1 MGYKGVA
8 ELFQEGEE
16 LPKLPGCGFHA
27 GPSAGTHLETGWMGV
42 PLCPK
47 SAASRAGDI
56 MPILVMCEQRPH
68 LSHQSFPGLVK
79 YGAACLQS

>member
-16 LPKLPGCGFHA
+16 LPKLAGCGFHA
-27 GPSAGTHLETGWMGV
+27 GPSAGTHLATEWMGV

-47 SAASRAGDI
+47 SATSRAGTSC
-56 MPILVMCEQRPH
+56 P
-68 LSHQSFPGLVK
+68 S
-79 YGAACLQS
+79 